1 MESWGWC
8 WIARMGKT
16 QTLFLKA
23 KKDSENTS
31 VGQLVVNNALQTKN
45 KQLANPTEHEENL
58 LLLV

>member
-1 MESWGWC
+1 
-8 WIARMGKT
+8 MGKT

-58 LLLV
+58 LLLI